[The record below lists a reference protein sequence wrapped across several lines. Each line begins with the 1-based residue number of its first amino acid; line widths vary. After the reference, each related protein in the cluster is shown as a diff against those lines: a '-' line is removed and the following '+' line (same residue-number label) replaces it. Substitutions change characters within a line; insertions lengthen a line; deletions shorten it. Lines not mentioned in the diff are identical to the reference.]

1 VNTNDRDA
9 RLQATLEQV
18 TALLARHR
26 VLETWTHN
34 QQVRQRELLESLVHR
49 QNLVE
54 LQLKV
59 RALHPADLASILD
72 AFTAEDRVLIWEQ
85 LGAAQASV
93 VLPECSRTIRE
104 QLIDGT
110 ARPTLVAILAEL
122 DADDL
127 GFLSESVPAEVLEEV
142 YQSRDAGERAWIAS
156 TAAYPDDSVGR
167 LMVNDFIAVRETATV
182 AQAVEQIRA
191 HGRPSRH
198 LDVIFV
204 VDARNLLRGVVP
216 FGDLL
221 MYDAPHPLEGLITA
235 PPTTF
240 TPSEKAEAA
249 AEAFSRYD
257 LVCAPVVDDRGKLLG
272 ALTVDALMEV
282 VSARATKEIQMM
294 GGLEALDEPY
304 AQVPFWAMV
313 RKRGGWLSALFLG
326 EMLTA
331 TAMGHYEAEIAHAV
345 VLALFVPLI
354 ISSGGNSG
362 SQAASLIIR
371 ALALKELNL
380 RDWLRVM
387 RRELLSGAT
396 LGAMLGVVG
405 FTRIVLWQ
413 TLHLTDYGPRFLSV
427 ATTIL
432 LSLIGVVCFGTLA
445 GSMLPFLLRR
455 LGFDPATSSAPFVAT
470 LVDVTGLIIYFQVA
484 GVILRGALI

>member
-1 VNTNDRDA
+1 VTTIDRDA
-9 RLQATLEQV
+9 RLQATREQV

-54 LQLKV
+54 LQLKL
-59 RALHPADLASILD
+59 RGLHPADLAFLLQSLS
-72 AFTAEDRVLIWEQ
+72 AEDRDLVWRQ
-85 LGAAQASV
+85 LAIAHAGAA
-93 VLPECSRTIRE
+93 LPECAKAVRQE
-104 QLIDGT
+104 LIEATPRAD
-110 ARPTLVAILAEL
+110 LVAMLKAL

-127 GFLSESVPAEVLEEV
+127 AYISESVPADVLEET
-142 YQSRDAGERAWIAS
+142 YQTRDADERAWIAS

-167 LMVNDFIAVRETATV
+167 LMVNDYVVVRETATV
-182 AQAVEQIRA
+182 GQAIEQVRA
-191 HGRPSRH
+191 RGRLSRH
-198 LDVIFV
+198 LDLIFA
-204 VDARNLLRGVVP
+204 VDARNVLRGVLP
-216 FGDLL
+216 FRDLL
-221 MYDAPHPLEGLITA
+221 MYEASQPLEGLLVA
-235 PPTTF
+235 PPTSF
-240 TPSEKAEAA
+240 APSEKADAA
-249 AEAFSRYD
+249 AEAFARYD
-257 LVCAPVVDDRGKLLG
+257 LVCAPVIDDRGKVVG

-282 VSARATKEIQMM
+282 ASARATKEIQMM
-294 GGLEALDEPY
+294 GGLEALDAPY
-304 AQVPFWAMV
+304 AQVPFWDMV
-313 RKRGGWLSALFLG
+313 KKRGGWLSALFLG

-331 TAMGHYEAEIAHAV
+331 TAMSHYEDEIARAV

-371 ALALKELNL
+371 ALALKELSL
-380 RDWLRVM
+380 RDWWRVM
-387 RRELLSGAT
+387 HREILSGLT

-405 FTRIVLWQ
+405 FVRIVLWQ
-413 TLHLTDYGPRFLSV
+413 TLHLTNYGPSYLSV
-427 ATTIL
+427 AATIFF
-432 LSLIGVVCFGTLA
+432 SLIGVVCFGTLS

-484 GVILRGALI
+484 GVILRGALV